1 MGIRKKCL
9 IITLLCFSSLMYASE
24 FMFKHLEVKDG
35 LSNNQVLDI
44 FKDSEGFM
52 WFATASGLNRYD
64 GCQMTLFRSYNADPA
79 SLPDNYIKSIQEDY
93 KGNLWILTGVGYAI
107 YNSESETFNREVHA
121 WLCEVGIDGTPAL
134 VYIDH
139 NKNMWFYIKGKGCYL
154 YIPESQLLYP
164 LLFDT
169 HQLPEG
175 DITDIVE
182 CREGILLVYNT
193 GRLVCLDTRTNKIKW
208 QQDDLARELGTDK
221 QGIFT
226 LFVDRDN
233 DIWMYSPF
241 GIWVYSPEQKKW
253 LSWLAN
259 IIKRR
264 SHNMVRAVS
273 QDKQGRIWIGTD
285 QDGIDILDK
294 KTGEVRQLRNKAG
307 DERSLQN
314 NTVMVLYEDSSETMW
329 VGTYKKGIS
338 YFNECAFKFGA
349 EYMGDISCIEEDKEG
364 YVWLGINDVGI
375 IYWNSVTGN
384 RAAFPQKGT
393 DKLITDAIVC
403 ILKASD
409 GKLWIGTLGGGLICY
424 DNGRIIHYKK
434 NILERQ
440 NSLAHNNVLA
450 LAEDKQGIIWIGT
463 LGGGVQ
469 SLNPKTGLF
478 TTYNTTSA
486 GLISDYVSSLCM
498 GKEGSLWIGT
508 VQGLSEL
515 DIETKKVVN
524 LEGTKSGKEYFSD
537 QNISQVY
544 EDSRGLIW
552 IGTCEGLNVYNPK
565 TDELIILGVEQGVS
579 SPIISGIV
587 EDGNE
592 NIWVTTARGI
602 TNVIPAVDLKTG
614 RYIFHSC
621 VYDDKDGLQNSGFN
635 LRSIKK
641 LSSGEIFMGG
651 LYGINRFRP
660 DDIKYN
666 KKCPSVMFTR
676 LFLFNEEVG
685 VGEEYEGRVILDKA
699 LNKVDQIK
707 LSYEQNMFSVQFA
720 SDNYILPEKT
730 EYAYRLKGFNEDWM
744 TTTYDKVTYTNLAPG
759 TYMLKVKAVNS
770 DGYGGDEEASLKI
783 VIYPPF
789 WRSVWAY
796 IVYSLLVVAVLVLG
810 CYWVL
815 RGERNKFKIQQIKQE
830 IERNQEKA
838 DMNLKFFTHVS
849 HELRTPLTLIISPL
863 ETLMKEY
870 QSDAVLMDK
879 LNIVQRNA
887 VRLLNLVNQ
896 LLDFRKIDVNGY
908 YLSLSDDIISYI
920 HTICDS
926 FISLSEQK
934 DVSLTFY
941 SAVSSLN
948 MLFDGDKMREVMMSL
963 LSNAFK
969 FTCSGGRVDVSVSL
983 VEGQDSREMLEIRVA
998 DTGIGIK
1005 KEDRERIFGHFYQVD
1020 YPDMSFSGGGGSL
1033 SIVRDFVTLHDGTVN
1048 VMDNTPV
1055 GCVFIIHIPVKRS
1068 GGKPMKIEQVQVV
1081 DKSVEDISTL
1091 QVPESYVASNVGE
1104 ESKEELNHIIT
1115 IEGLEEDIRRL
1126 ESGNTEEIAEEKNIE
1141 TISAVAPQRAT
1152 VIQLVEGESNE
1163 MITHIIPPE
1172 GVPEMVTAVPEEKS
1186 ELELKTVWNHAYI
1199 DLKPSGTAITSM
1211 DEKLINHA
1219 VKYVED
1225 NIARSDLSVEELSKE
1240 LGMSRVHLYKKLLAI
1255 TGKTPIEF
1263 IRIIRLKRAAQLL
1276 RGSQQNISEI
1286 AYQVGFNNPKY
1297 FSRYFKEEFGILPSA
1312 FQYKQGR

>member
-434 NILERQ
+434 NIPERQ

-796 IVYSLLVVAVLVLG
+796 IVYSLLVVAVLV

-908 YLSLSDDIISYI
+908 YLSLSDDDIISYI

-1172 GVPEMVTAVPEEKS
+1172 GVQEMVTAVPEEKS

>member
-1 MGIRKKCL
+1 M
-9 IITLLCFSSLMYASE
+9 
-24 FMFKHLEVKDG
+24 
-35 LSNNQVLDI
+35 
-44 FKDSEGFM
+44 
-52 WFATASGLNRYD
+52 
-64 GCQMTLFRSYNADPA
+64 
-79 SLPDNYIKSIQEDY
+79 
-93 KGNLWILTGVGYAI
+93 
-107 YNSESETFNREVHA
+107 
-121 WLCEVGIDGTPAL
+121 
-134 VYIDH
+134 
-139 NKNMWFYIKGKGCYL
+139 
-154 YIPESQLLYP
+154 
-164 LLFDT
+164 
-169 HQLPEG
+169 
-175 DITDIVE
+175 
-182 CREGILLVYNT
+182 
-193 GRLVCLDTRTNKIKW
+193 
-208 QQDDLARELGTDK
+208 
-221 QGIFT
+221 
-226 LFVDRDN
+226 
-233 DIWMYSPF
+233 
-241 GIWVYSPEQKKW
+241 
-253 LSWLAN
+253 
-259 IIKRR
+259 
-264 SHNMVRAVS
+264 
-273 QDKQGRIWIGTD
+273 
-285 QDGIDILDK
+285 
-294 KTGEVRQLRNKAG
+294 
-307 DERSLQN
+307 
-314 NTVMVLYEDSSETMW
+314 
-329 VGTYKKGIS
+329 
-338 YFNECAFKFGA
+338 
-349 EYMGDISCIEEDKEG
+349 
-364 YVWLGINDVGI
+364 
-375 IYWNSVTGN
+375 
-384 RAAFPQKGT
+384 
-393 DKLITDAIVC
+393 
-403 ILKASD
+403 
-409 GKLWIGTLGGGLICY
+409 
-424 DNGRIIHYKK
+424 
-434 NILERQ
+434 
-440 NSLAHNNVLA
+440 
-450 LAEDKQGIIWIGT
+450 
-463 LGGGVQ
+463 
-469 SLNPKTGLF
+469 
-478 TTYNTTSA
+478 
-486 GLISDYVSSLCM
+486 
-498 GKEGSLWIGT
+498 
-508 VQGLSEL
+508 
-515 DIETKKVVN
+515 
-524 LEGTKSGKEYFSD
+524 
-537 QNISQVY
+537 
-544 EDSRGLIW
+544 
-552 IGTCEGLNVYNPK
+552 
-565 TDELIILGVEQGVS
+565 
-579 SPIISGIV
+579 
-587 EDGNE
+587 
-592 NIWVTTARGI
+592 
-602 TNVIPAVDLKTG
+602 
-614 RYIFHSC
+614 
-621 VYDDKDGLQNSGFN
+621 
-635 LRSIKK
+635 
-641 LSSGEIFMGG
+641 
-651 LYGINRFRP
+651 
-660 DDIKYN
+660 
-666 KKCPSVMFTR
+666 
-676 LFLFNEEVG
+676 
-685 VGEEYEGRVILDKA
+685 
-699 LNKVDQIK
+699 
-707 LSYEQNMFSVQFA
+707 
-720 SDNYILPEKT
+720 
-730 EYAYRLKGFNEDWM
+730 
-744 TTTYDKVTYTNLAPG
+744 
-759 TYMLKVKAVNS
+759 
-770 DGYGGDEEASLKI
+770 KI

-908 YLSLSDDIISYI
+908 YLSLSDDDIISYI

-969 FTCSGGRVDVSVSL
+969 FTCSGGRVDVFVSL

-1297 FSRYFKEEFGILPSA
+1297 LSRYLKEEFGILPSA

>member
-1 MGIRKKCL
+1 MQRVGTAPR
-9 IITLLCFSSLMYASE
+9 
-24 FMFKHLEVKDG
+24 
-35 LSNNQVLDI
+35 LSNSLPLNAAQCNPSHDI
-44 FKDSEGFM
+44 F
-52 WFATASGLNRYD
+52 
-64 GCQMTLFRSYNADPA
+64 
-79 SLPDNYIKSIQEDY
+79 
-93 KGNLWILTGVGYAI
+93 
-107 YNSESETFNREVHA
+107 REKQV
-121 WLCEVGIDGTPAL
+121 D
-134 VYIDH
+134 DH
-139 NKNMWFYIKGKGCYL
+139 NR
-154 YIPESQLLYP
+154 Q
-164 LLFDT
+164 
-169 HQLPEG
+169 
-175 DITDIVE
+175 
-182 CREGILLVYNT
+182 
-193 GRLVCLDTRTNKIKW
+193 
-208 QQDDLARELGTDK
+208 
-221 QGIFT
+221 
-226 LFVDRDN
+226 DRDG
-233 DIWMYSPF
+233 DHH
-241 GIWVYSPEQKKW
+241 VH
-253 LSWLAN
+253 LA
-259 IIKRR
+259 
-264 SHNMVRAVS
+264 HVELEEVRAA
-273 QDKQGRIWIGTD
+273 
-285 QDGIDILDK
+285 
-294 KTGEVRQLRNKAG
+294 QLRNQDGHRLPLGVVDDQRRDKVVVPRAHKAEDG
-307 DERSLQN
+307 LHRHGGLEDRQDDRVEGVELAGAINARCIDNIPRQAGIHVLLHKEEHGGRGNAGQDQRPQGVGQLHLVHQIQKAQCRHLCRHRHDKQDDRERQLAQLEVVGVDGVGRQRAEIDRQRRAGRRNDEAVAQAGQDRHVGVVGGVVEVDREAAPGQRVKPLLDGKVVVRS
-314 NTVMVLYEDSSETMW
+314 VD
-329 VGTYKKGIS
+329 
-338 YFNECAFKFGA
+338 NEH
-349 EYMGDISCIEEDKEG
+349 IEE
-364 YVWLGINDVGI
+364 
-375 IYWNSVTGN
+375 
-384 RAAFPQKGT
+384 
-393 DKLITDAIVC
+393 
-403 ILKASD
+403 
-409 GKLWIGTLGGGLICY
+409 
-424 DNGRIIHYKK
+424 
-434 NILERQ
+434 
-440 NSLAHNNVLA
+440 
-450 LAEDKQGIIWIGT
+450 
-463 LGGGVQ
+463 
-469 SLNPKTGLF
+469 
-478 TTYNTTSA
+478 
-486 GLISDYVSSLCM
+486 
-498 GKEGSLWIGT
+498 
-508 VQGLSEL
+508 
-515 DIETKKVVN
+515 
-524 LEGTKSGKEYFSD
+524 
-537 QNISQVY
+537 
-544 EDSRGLIW
+544 
-552 IGTCEGLNVYNPK
+552 
-565 TDELIILGVEQGVS
+565 EQ
-579 SPIISGIV
+579 
-587 EDGNE
+587 
-592 NIWVTTARGI
+592 A
-602 TNVIPAVDLKTG
+602 
-614 RYIFHSC
+614 
-621 VYDDKDGLQNSGFN
+621 
-635 LRSIKK
+635 
-641 LSSGEIFMGG
+641 
-651 LYGINRFRP
+651 
-660 DDIKYN
+660 
-666 KKCPSVMFTR
+666 
-676 LFLFNEEVG
+676 
-685 VGEEYEGRVILDKA
+685 DKA
-699 LNKVDQIK
+699 QHKH
-707 LSYEQNMFSVQFA
+707 
-720 SDNYILPEKT
+720 YILPEKT

-908 YLSLSDDIISYI
+908 YLSLSDDDIISYI

-1172 GVPEMVTAVPEEKS
+1172 GVQEMVTAVPEEKS

>member
-434 NILERQ
+434 NIPERQ

-796 IVYSLLVVAVLVLG
+796 IVYSLLVVAVL
-810 CYWVL
+810 YWVL

-908 YLSLSDDIISYI
+908 YLSLSDDDIISYI

-1172 GVPEMVTAVPEEKS
+1172 GVQEMVTAVPEEKS

>member
-1 MGIRKKCL
+1 
-9 IITLLCFSSLMYASE
+9 
-24 FMFKHLEVKDG
+24 
-35 LSNNQVLDI
+35 
-44 FKDSEGFM
+44 
-52 WFATASGLNRYD
+52 
-64 GCQMTLFRSYNADPA
+64 
-79 SLPDNYIKSIQEDY
+79 
-93 KGNLWILTGVGYAI
+93 
-107 YNSESETFNREVHA
+107 
-121 WLCEVGIDGTPAL
+121 
-134 VYIDH
+134 
-139 NKNMWFYIKGKGCYL
+139 
-154 YIPESQLLYP
+154 
-164 LLFDT
+164 
-169 HQLPEG
+169 
-175 DITDIVE
+175 
-182 CREGILLVYNT
+182 
-193 GRLVCLDTRTNKIKW
+193 
-208 QQDDLARELGTDK
+208 
-221 QGIFT
+221 
-226 LFVDRDN
+226 
-233 DIWMYSPF
+233 
-241 GIWVYSPEQKKW
+241 
-253 LSWLAN
+253 
-259 IIKRR
+259 
-264 SHNMVRAVS
+264 
-273 QDKQGRIWIGTD
+273 
-285 QDGIDILDK
+285 
-294 KTGEVRQLRNKAG
+294 
-307 DERSLQN
+307 
-314 NTVMVLYEDSSETMW
+314 
-329 VGTYKKGIS
+329 
-338 YFNECAFKFGA
+338 
-349 EYMGDISCIEEDKEG
+349 
-364 YVWLGINDVGI
+364 
-375 IYWNSVTGN
+375 
-384 RAAFPQKGT
+384 
-393 DKLITDAIVC
+393 
-403 ILKASD
+403 
-409 GKLWIGTLGGGLICY
+409 
-424 DNGRIIHYKK
+424 
-434 NILERQ
+434 
-440 NSLAHNNVLA
+440 
-450 LAEDKQGIIWIGT
+450 
-463 LGGGVQ
+463 
-469 SLNPKTGLF
+469 
-478 TTYNTTSA
+478 
-486 GLISDYVSSLCM
+486 
-498 GKEGSLWIGT
+498 
-508 VQGLSEL
+508 
-515 DIETKKVVN
+515 
-524 LEGTKSGKEYFSD
+524 
-537 QNISQVY
+537 
-544 EDSRGLIW
+544 
-552 IGTCEGLNVYNPK
+552 
-565 TDELIILGVEQGVS
+565 
-579 SPIISGIV
+579 
-587 EDGNE
+587 
-592 NIWVTTARGI
+592 
-602 TNVIPAVDLKTG
+602 
-614 RYIFHSC
+614 
-621 VYDDKDGLQNSGFN
+621 
-635 LRSIKK
+635 
-641 LSSGEIFMGG
+641 
-651 LYGINRFRP
+651 
-660 DDIKYN
+660 
-666 KKCPSVMFTR
+666 MFTR

-908 YLSLSDDIISYI
+908 YLSLSDDDIISYI

-969 FTCSGGRVDVSVSL
+969 FTCSGGRVDVFVSL

-1172 GVPEMVTAVPEEKS
+1172 GVPEMVTAVPEEK
-1186 ELELKTVWNHAYI
+1186 K
-1199 DLKPSGTAITSM
+1199 
-1211 DEKLINHA
+1211 
-1219 VKYVED
+1219 
-1225 NIARSDLSVEELSKE
+1225 
-1240 LGMSRVHLYKKLLAI
+1240 
-1255 TGKTPIEF
+1255 
-1263 IRIIRLKRAAQLL
+1263 
-1276 RGSQQNISEI
+1276 
-1286 AYQVGFNNPKY
+1286 
-1297 FSRYFKEEFGILPSA
+1297 
-1312 FQYKQGR
+1312 

>member
-434 NILERQ
+434 NIPERQ

-537 QNISQVY
+537 QNISH

-908 YLSLSDDIISYI
+908 YLSLSDDDIISYI

-969 FTCSGGRVDVSVSL
+969 FTCSGGRVDVFVSL